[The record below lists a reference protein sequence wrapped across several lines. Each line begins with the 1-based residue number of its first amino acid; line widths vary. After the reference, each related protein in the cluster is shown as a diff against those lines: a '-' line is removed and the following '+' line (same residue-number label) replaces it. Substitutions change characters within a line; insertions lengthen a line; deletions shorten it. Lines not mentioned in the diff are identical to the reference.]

1 MRDAQETTRLGCME
15 DQLMEEQDQVVELSK
30 RNSTLQQEVILLR
43 TQLAEAEDTKEK
55 LLRVEKERFMEMTRK
70 VDQLRVRA
78 QD

>member
-70 VDQLRVRA
+70 VDQLRARA

>member
-1 MRDAQETTRLGCME
+1 MRDAQETTRLGYME

>member
-1 MRDAQETTRLGCME
+1 LRDAQETTRLGCME

>member
-1 MRDAQETTRLGCME
+1 MRDAQETTRLGYME

-70 VDQLRVRA
+70 VDQLRARA

>member
-1 MRDAQETTRLGCME
+1 ME

-70 VDQLRVRA
+70 VDQLRARA

>member
-15 DQLMEEQDQVVELSK
+15 DQLIEEQDQVVELSK

-70 VDQLRVRA
+70 VDQLRARA

>member
-30 RNSTLQQEVILLR
+30 WNSALQQEVILLR